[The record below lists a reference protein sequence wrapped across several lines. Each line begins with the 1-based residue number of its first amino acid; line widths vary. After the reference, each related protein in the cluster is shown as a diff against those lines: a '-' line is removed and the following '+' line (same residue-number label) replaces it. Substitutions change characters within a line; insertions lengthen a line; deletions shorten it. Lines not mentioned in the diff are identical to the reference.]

1 MLYRVT
7 HLTATISLS
16 HVKGEKMMQRKT
28 SVTKRSILKYSL
40 AAVLFLGGMKV
51 QAANWLMLQGTEPD
65 MVVSKGVNQLNSS
78 RMPKLW
84 GFIQANY
91 KKDFGDLFVTPPD
104 AAPNDGLNKTPF
116 SLLNPNLEEQS
127 GFNLFRARLAVRG
140 MADSENLVNYFLM
153 AEFGNSAINN
163 PAGHDVST
171 YHLTDASVTLKHIH
185 GAKIRMGMF
194 KTPGSEEGLQ
204 AVFVSPYIEFTTM
217 TLQQLLERQITHV
230 GAVQNPLGEAF
241 TQYTS
246 TSIDKPI
253 AAFRDT
259 GVQIF
264 DTFKLQ
270 DNWTWSYAYMYG
282 NGTGIS
288 HSSSN
293 KQATHYGYLAAEKS
307 FGKGKG
313 YYTEAMKFYVWG
325 QSGKRTLNATVDE
338 VTKEMEFDRKRYG
351 VGMTYY
357 RNGIRF
363 EAEYMKAK
371 GMIFTGPTDTDDDPA
386 AENWQFQFAT
396 GNENKADGG
405 YVNLQY
411 EIIPKKFEVFGRYDY
426 CNRLTNTIKNERK
439 FKTTTLGAS
448 YRYRGPTRIDLNYSM
463 KDGSAPGFAKAQ
475 EVLDH
480 MGDRLALQITIAF

>member
-1 MLYRVT
+1 M
-7 HLTATISLS
+7 I
-16 HVKGEKMMQRKT
+16 QRKT
-28 SVTKRSILKYSL
+28 SVSKRSILKFAL
-40 AAVLFLGGMKV
+40 VAPLLFGGMEV
-51 QAANWLMLQGTEPD
+51 NAADWLMLQGIQPD
-65 MVVSKGVNQLNSS
+65 MVAPKGVLVPYRSKV
-78 RMPKLW
+78 PKVW

-91 KKDFGDLFVTPPD
+91 KKDFGEVFVTPPG
-104 AAPNDGLNKTPF
+104 AFPNDGLNKTPF
-116 SLLNPNLEEQS
+116 SYLNPNLEDQS
-127 GFNLFRARLAVRG
+127 GFNVFRARLALRG
-140 MADSENLVNYFLM
+140 MADNDNLVNYFFM
-153 AEFGNSAINN
+153 TEFGNSAVNN
-163 PAGHDVST
+163 LAGHDVAT
-171 YHLTDASVTLKHIH
+171 YFTDASITLKHIP
-185 GAKIRMGMF
+185 GAKVRVGMF

-217 TLQQLLERQITHV
+217 TNQQLLERQVSNV
-230 GAVQNPLGEAF
+230 GAAQNPLGEGI

-246 TSIDKPI
+246 TSVDKPI
-253 AAFRDT
+253 AAFRDV

-270 DNWTWSYAYMYG
+270 DDWTLSYAYMYG

-293 KQATHYGYLAAEKS
+293 KQATNYGYLALEKN

-325 QSGKRTLNATVDE
+325 QDGKRTLDSYDGNVTTEVDAN
-338 VTKEMEFDRKRYG
+338 RQRYG

-357 RNGIRF
+357 HNGLRF

-371 GMIFTGPTDTDDDPA
+371 GMIFAGPTDIDHDPS
-386 AENWQFQFAT
+386 AEDWQFQFAT
-396 GNENKADGG
+396 GDENEADGG

-426 CNRLTNTIKNERK
+426 CNRLTNTTKNERK
-439 FKTTTLGAS
+439 FKTTTVGAS
-448 YRYRGPTRIDLNYSM
+448 YRYRGATRIDLNYIM

-475 EVLDH
+475 DVLDN
-480 MGDRLALQITIAF
+480 MGNRIAVQITAAF

>member
-1 MLYRVT
+1 M
-7 HLTATISLS
+7 I
-16 HVKGEKMMQRKT
+16 QRET
-28 SVTKRSILKYSL
+28 SVSIHFTWKFSL
-40 AAVLFLGGMKV
+40 IVSLFLGGMEV
-51 QAANWLMLQGTEPD
+51 HAANWLMLQGTEPD
-65 MVVSKGVNQLNSS
+65 MLVSKGVKVPNSNT
-78 RMPKLW
+78 MPKVW
-84 GFIQANY
+84 GFVQANY
-91 KKDFGDLFVTPPD
+91 KKDFGDLFITPPG

-116 SLLNPNLEEQS
+116 SLLNPNLEDQS
-127 GFNLFRARLAVRG
+127 GFNVFRARLAVRG
-140 MADSENLVNYFLM
+140 MVDTENLVNYFVM
-153 AEFGNSAINN
+153 TEFGNSAVNSL
-163 PAGHDVST
+163 AGHAVAT
-171 YHLTDASVTLKHIH
+171 YLTDASITLKHIP
-185 GAKIRMGMF
+185 GAKVRMGMF

-204 AVFVSPYIEFTTM
+204 AVYVSPYIEFTTM
-217 TLQQLLERQITHV
+217 TLQQLLERQVTHV
-230 GAVQNPLGEAF
+230 GAAQHPLGETI

-246 TSIDKPI
+246 RSIDKPI

-270 DNWTWSYAYMYG
+270 DDWTMSYAYMYG

-313 YYTEAMKFYVWG
+313 YYTEAMKFYIWG
-325 QSGKRTLNATVDE
+325 QNGKRTLYSTVDE
-338 VTKEMEFDRKRYG
+338 VSEGMEFDRKRYG

-357 RNGIRF
+357 HNGIRF

-371 GMIFTGPTDTDDDPA
+371 GMIFTGPTDIDHDPVS
-386 AENWQFQFAT
+386 ENWQFQFAT
-396 GNENKADGG
+396 DDENEADGG

-426 CNRLTNTIKNERK
+426 CNRLTNTTKNERK

-448 YRYRGPTRIDLNYSM
+448 YRYRGPTRIDLNYIM

-480 MGDRLALQITIAF
+480 MDDRIAVQITVAF